1 MSGERL
7 SLELFAQYG
16 ALTVD
21 INLEVPAGALV
32 VVGPNGAG
40 KSTFL
45 QMILGT
51 RPVQRGVIRIGAD
64 TLLDTSQR
72 LAVPLEARNIGWV
85 PQSGGTFAFQTVTEH
100 LEFAVRAGP
109 RCQRAA
115 REHRKTRLWEALA
128 LKDLGPRKLA
138 SLSGGERQRVALVRA
153 LLTGP
158 RALLLDEPLGP
169 LDIESKGHV
178 RSFFR
183 TWLSQLT
190 IPALVVTHD
199 ADDAKVLGDQVVVL
213 EQGRIVQRG
222 TWATIQAAPASAFA
236 ASLFAGKP

>member
-1 MSGERL
+1 
-7 SLELFAQYG
+7 
-16 ALTVD
+16 
-21 INLEVPAGALV
+21 
-32 VVGPNGAG
+32 
-40 KSTFL
+40 
-45 QMILGT
+45 
-51 RPVQRGVIRIGAD
+51 
-64 TLLDTSQR
+64 
-72 LAVPLEARNIGWV
+72 
-85 PQSGGTFAFQTVTEH
+85 
-100 LEFAVRAGP
+100 
-109 RCQRAA
+109 
-115 REHRKTRLWEALA
+115 
-128 LKDLGPRKLA
+128 
-138 SLSGGERQRVALVRA
+138 
-153 LLTGP
+153 LTGP